1 MQSAHHSPERQPRAA
16 RAVPTTSQLLLNSA
30 VTLLVANTGRRWQST
45 TSPREERSR
54 RRRAAMTTAEAPGR
68 GADSPTAIPPR
79 GWLEVLQRVW
89 GEVGKD
95 NMSIIAAGC
104 AFYALLALFPAIT
117 ALVAI
122 YGLVADPAIIEQQIS
137 TLGAVMPKEAV
148 DLLNV
153 QAHAVAATGPTKL
166 SWGAAL
172 ALLLALYG
180 ATSGVKTLF
189 EALNVAYEE
198 DETRSFVRLN
208 LTAFAFTVVAV
219 IGVAVMIAMIV
230 GLPTVLDYLP
240 LGQLGEWLVRIGS
253 WVLLFALVL
262 LGLAVLY
269 RFGPSRAPASWR
281 WLTPGSLLATTL
293 WLAASVAFSL
303 YVGKFAA
310 YNQTY
315 GTLGGV
321 VVLLMWLYI
330 SAFVI
335 LLGAEL
341 NAEAELQT
349 KQDTTTGPPVPMG
362 SRQAYA
368 ADHTAEQRRRAEHK
382 SAEAAGSL
390 RHGGA

>member
-1 MQSAHHSPERQPRAA
+1 MQRAHHSPERQPRTS
-16 RAVPTTSQLLLNSA
+16 RDVPTMFELLLSTAIALLMANSGRRRQSA
-30 VTLLVANTGRRWQST
+30 VAQQPKL
-45 TSPREERSR
+45 
-54 RRRAAMTTAEAPGR
+54 AAASGHDEAPGR
-68 GADSPTAIPPR
+68 SADSPTTIPPR
-79 GWLEVLQRVW
+79 GWLEVLRRVW
-89 GEVGKD
+89 DEVGKD

-198 DETRSFVRLN
+198 GETRSFLRLN
-208 LTAFAFTVVAV
+208 LTAFAFTVVTV
-219 IGVAVMIAMIV
+219 VGVAVMIAVIV

-240 LGQLGEWLVRIGS
+240 LGPLGEWLVRIGS

-293 WLAASVAFSL
+293 WLVASVAFSL

-349 KQDTTTGPPVPMG
+349 RQDTTTGPPVPMG
-362 SRQAYA
+362 SREAYA
-368 ADHTAEQRRRAEHK
+368 ADHTAAQRR
-382 SAEAAGSL
+382 
-390 RHGGA
+390 